1 MAYVKR
7 TIEIHYDS
15 DKLVFNG
22 NTREESALADK
33 QYDALMEALGYMVWY
48 GMSGAICD
56 SKVSGSL
63 TVGKGMDDVEVCFNY
78 RDADAPPEKQGF
90 TMAAV
95 SRENGTKY
103 TTHS

>member
-7 TIEIHYDS
+7 TIEIHFDS
-15 DKLVFNG
+15 DKLVFPSHTKEQMQLG
-22 NTREESALADK
+22 DQ
-33 QYDALMEALGYMVWY
+33 QYDALMSALGYMVWY
-48 GMSGAICD
+48 GMSRSTVD

-63 TVGKGMDDVEVCFNY
+63 TVGKGMDDVEICFNY